1 VVLSLI
7 TPRKRSAMTFSTD
20 SNLKWGQYRLFQES
34 EGLFLV
40 NGEKRDLAP
49 VLQRVNLSVLITFSP
64 QNPQIR

>member
-1 VVLSLI
+1 
-7 TPRKRSAMTFSTD
+7 MTFSTD

-49 VLQRVNLSVLITFSP
+49 VLQRVNLSVLITFLP